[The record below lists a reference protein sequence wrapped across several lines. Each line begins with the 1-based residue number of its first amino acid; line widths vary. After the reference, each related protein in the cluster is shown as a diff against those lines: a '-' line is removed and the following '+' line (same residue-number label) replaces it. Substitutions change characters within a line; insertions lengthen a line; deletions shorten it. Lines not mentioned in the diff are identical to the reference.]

1 VLLGDQTQAYL
12 VMYHVVV
19 RSGTES
25 GLCWKWLVV
34 VVIVERDEMHVFT
47 HDTTEVWY
55 KLKLFSVEWRMGY
68 FVKTWKSWKSCGNV
82 AKLSANSQ
90 HAMHYR
96 LNDF

>member
-1 VLLGDQTQAYL
+1 MLLGDQTQAYL

-47 HDTTEVWY
+47 HDTTGV
-55 KLKLFSVEWRMGY
+55 G
-68 FVKTWKSWKSCGNV
+68 TN
-82 AKLSANSQ
+82 
-90 HAMHYR
+90 
-96 LNDF
+96 